1 MKRKLLAML
10 LAGTLAVTG
19 LAGCGATGGQ
29 DDAAVSED
37 GAEEASADETE
48 DAEEAEAKSLEERLE
63 IEKPW
68 INSNILGT
76 VTDGYTPSEQDDFY
90 VAANHGWL
98 ENARLEP
105 GHSSNGS
112 AAELQLAVDERIEKM
127 MTDDSLAGHDAELIQ
142 NLYDLW
148 MDWDARNDFDVS
160 EITKHT
166 DVVKDIASIDELSA
180 YFESEEC
187 QKYGAYIA
195 DFYIGTDN
203 KDSDS
208 YNVELTSTVLSL
220 DDAAEYGEMTENGEA
235 IKKLHDGI
243 SSYMLQKIGYS
254 ESEAQA
260 LMDAAFDFET
270 KIAKYIMTT
279 EEYYDPDAV
288 EKMYNPITM
297 DELREKS
304 KAYPYADILEAW
316 GAGGSKLMNLG
327 EPEWLDGLNALY
339 TEENLE
345 GIKAY
350 VICDIASSYIHLI
363 DEDSYREYQRL
374 ANERSGI
381 KENMS
386 DEKTATGFVGDV
398 LTVPMEKL
406 YVEQYV
412 TDETK
417 EEVTEIIEQSVDAY
431 RKMLS
436 TEDWLSEETRQKAV
450 EKLDALTPYV
460 AYPEKWSD
468 YSGLSI
474 GTKED
479 GETLV
484 SASEKIGD
492 FMMDKQLAKINTKVD
507 RANWA
512 GDGDINV
519 TDVNAF
525 YDPAANGIYI
535 IAGILGGDFYDAD
548 MPFEEKLG
556 GIGAVV
562 GHEISHAFD
571 TNGAQYDK
579 DGNVNDWWSEEDYQ
593 AFQDRADALIAYLS
607 DMVVVDTGE
616 KYNGSLVQTETIADM
631 AGIKAMLAIAK
642 ERDDFDYD
650 AFFRGYARTWNDVE
664 TRERMLSRV
673 NSDPHAMDYL
683 RVNVIVQQY
692 DEFYDTYDVKD
703 GDTMYLAPD
712 ERVAVW

>member
-1 MKRKLLAML
+1 MKKKLLAML

-19 LAGCGATGGQ
+19 LAGCGTAGGQ
-29 DDAAVSED
+29 ENAAVSGD
-37 GAEEASADETE
+37 GEKEESADETE
-48 DAEEAEAKSLEERLE
+48 DAEDSEAKSLEERLE
-63 IEKPW
+63 IETPW
-68 INSNILGT
+68 IDSNVLGT
-76 VTDGYTPSEQDDFY
+76 VTDDYTPSEQDDYY
-90 VAANHGWL
+90 VAANHDWL
-98 ENARLEP
+98 ENAKLDP
-105 GHSSNGS
+105 GYSSNGS
-112 AAELQLAVDERIEKM
+112 SVELQLEVDERIEKM
-127 MTDDSLAGHDAELIQ
+127 MTDDSLTGHDAELIQ

-148 MDWDARNDFDVS
+148 LDWDARNDFDVS

-166 DVVKDIASIDELSA
+166 DVVKDIAGIDELSA

-187 QKYGAYIA
+187 QEYGDIIA
-195 DFYIGTDN
+195 GFYVGTDN

-208 YNVELTSTVLSL
+208 YNVELSSTGLSL
-220 DDAAEYGEMTENGEA
+220 EDAAEYENMTENGEA
-235 IKKLHDGI
+235 IKKFNDGV
-243 SSYMLQKIGYS
+243 SAYMLQKIGYS

-270 KIAKYIMTT
+270 RIAKYMMTT

-288 EKMYNPITM
+288 EKTYNPITM

-304 KAYPYADILEAW
+304 KAFPYADILDAW
-316 GAGGSKLMNLG
+316 GAGDSKLMNLG
-327 EPEWLDGLNALY
+327 EPEWLDGLNELY
-339 TEENLE
+339 AEENLE

-350 VICDIASSYIHLI
+350 LINNIASGYIRLI

-381 KENMS
+381 EESMS
-386 DEKTATGFVGDV
+386 DEKTAANVV
-398 LTVPMEKL
+398 NNALTVPVEKL
-406 YVEQYV
+406 YVSQYV
-412 TDETK
+412 SDETK
-417 EEVTEIIEQSVDAY
+417 EEVTEIIEQSIDAY
-431 RKMLS
+431 REMLS
-436 TEDWLSEETRQKAV
+436 VEDWLSEETRQKAV

-479 GETLV
+479 GETLL
-484 SASEKIGD
+484 SASEKIND
-492 FMMDKQLAKINTKVD
+492 LMWDKQLAKINKKVD
-507 RANWA
+507 RADWA

-525 YDPAANGIYI
+525 YDPSANGIYI

-548 MPFEEKLG
+548 MSYEEKLG

-579 DGNVNDWWSEEDYQ
+579 DGNVNDWWTEEDYQ
-593 AFQDRADALIAYLS
+593 AFEDRADKLIAYLS

-642 ERDDFDYD
+642 EQDDFDYD
-650 AFFRGYARTWNDVE
+650 AFFRSYARSWNDVE
-664 TRERMLSRV
+664 TREALLSRV
-673 NSDPHAMDYL
+673 NSDPHAIDYL

-692 DEFYDTYDVKD
+692 DEFNDTYDVKE
-703 GDTMYLAPD
+703 GDNMYLAPNK
-712 ERVAVW
+712 RVAVW